1 MPSGQSPPRRVRKCR
16 HLSAPPLNQPLSPP
30 DRKRASCVGL
40 CFPLLAE
47 RGFTQPVGAS
57 PFGRRLRRRVH
68 SLCGDGGLATDGGGL
83 QAASRLAPPAAR
95 VAEPWGSNQ
104 PLTRPETQKG
114 PLAGAFAFLAER
126 WGVTGFVE
134 ALPLGQRLG
143 RSVHLLRGDGRR
155 ATGGGGLRA
164 AARLGPP
171 AARVVEPWGSNQTSL
186 SASCAKEKGPVR
198 GLFAQL
204 AERGGCT
211 AALRALPFGRRLRL
225 SVHLLRGDGRR
236 ATGGG
241 GLRAAARLAP
251 PAARVVEPWG
261 SNQTPL
267 SARYEKG
274 PLAGAFAFRIWRR
287 EGDSNPRSAV

>member
-1 MPSGQSPPRRVRKCR
+1 MNPHRGMHACWFSSGSTASSTAPPTFSKYTSMPSGQAPPRRVRKCR

-47 RGFTQPVGAS
+47 REFTQPVGAS

-68 SLCGDGGLATDGGGL
+68 PLCGDGGLATGGGGL

-95 VAEPWGSNQ
+95 VVEPWGSNQ
-104 PLTRPETQKG
+104 PLTWPDTQKG

-126 WGVTGFVE
+126 WGVTGLVE

-164 AARLGPP
+164 AARLAPT
-171 AARVVEPWGSNQTSL
+171 AARVVEPVGALIKSPPVPRY
-186 SASCAKEKGPVR
+186 AKRPPCGGP
-198 GLFAQL
+198 FAYL
-204 AERGGCT
+204 AERGGFEPPKRGLDAYT
-211 AALRALPFGRRLRL
+211 LSRRAPSTTRTPLRNLPGRR
-225 SVHLLRGDGRR
+225 DG
-236 ATGGG
+236 
-241 GLRAAARLAP
+241 
-251 PAARVVEPWG
+251 
-261 SNQTPL
+261 
-267 SARYEKG
+267 
-274 PLAGAFAFRIWRR
+274 
-287 EGDSNPRSAV
+287 